1 MLASKTLLSKNA
13 GGVGMCFIMTS
24 NILLET
30 SDTQEIS
37 IPLVCSFLES
47 NRAPS
52 VQRHVGPSTG
62 YVIK

>member
-1 MLASKTLLSKNA
+1 MLASQILMSKNA

-37 IPLVCSFLES
+37 IPLACSCLES

-52 VQRHVGPSTG
+52 VQRQVGPSTG
-62 YVIK
+62 YVI

>member
-1 MLASKTLLSKNA
+1 MLAFHILLSKTA
-13 GGVGMCFIMTS
+13 GGVGLCFIMTS

-52 VQRHVGPSTG
+52 VQRHGGPSTG
-62 YVIK
+62 YVI

>member
-1 MLASKTLLSKNA
+1 MLAFHILLSKNA
-13 GGVGMCFIMTS
+13 GGVGLGFIMTS

-37 IPLVCSFLES
+37 IPLACNFLES

-62 YVIK
+62 YVI

>member
-1 MLASKTLLSKNA
+1 MLASQVLLSKIA
-13 GGVGMCFIMTS
+13 GGVGLCFIMTS

-37 IPLVCSFLES
+37 IPFAYSFLES

-52 VQRHVGPSTG
+52 VQRYVGPSTG
-62 YVIK
+62 YVI